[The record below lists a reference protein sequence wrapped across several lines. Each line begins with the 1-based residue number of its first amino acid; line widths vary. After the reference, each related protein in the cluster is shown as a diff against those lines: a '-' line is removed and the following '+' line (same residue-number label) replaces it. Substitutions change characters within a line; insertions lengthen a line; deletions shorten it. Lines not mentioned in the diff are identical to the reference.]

1 MFCCC
6 QTSKNICKN
15 NNDLC
20 KKDKPYNINTDEVT
34 GKKKRIGF
42 DLNSIIK
49 ANTIK
54 KATDLNNQDEKIKIK
69 ICNKKLSYLTIIEN
83 LQIDIDKLINN
94 IIINMN
100 KLKDN
105 NLKSNIRRE
114 NNSSKLSESQTEN
127 KINIKNISNDN
138 IYLKHLLS
146 HKIKLRNDNILLLK
160 KIINY
165 EENEYNRI
173 KNYLNITN
181 SINMKK
187 NDNINYILEEC
198 DSKINDVVNND
209 YNNKN
214 EESIIDNI

>member
-6 QTSKNICKN
+6 PTSKNICKN

-20 KKDKPYNINTDEVT
+20 KKDKQYNINTDEVT